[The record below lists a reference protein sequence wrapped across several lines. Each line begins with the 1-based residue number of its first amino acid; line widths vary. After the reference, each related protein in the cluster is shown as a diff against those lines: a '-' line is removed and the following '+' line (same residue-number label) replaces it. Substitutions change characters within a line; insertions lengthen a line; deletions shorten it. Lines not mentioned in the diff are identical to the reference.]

1 MNPIRSLLIC
11 TTTIERHLKSALAS
25 EADAV
30 MLDLETTI
38 VSSEKEL
45 ARNTAFRTLEL
56 APRPAI
62 FARINEVDSANAFDD
77 LMALRHPALR
87 GVVVPQAEDPRQIM
101 IVDWMLSR
109 MEEKY
114 ERAGAPVEI
123 LPLVE
128 SARGVE
134 NIASLVSASRRIRQ
148 VTFGAADYCLDTG
161 IRNSR
166 DESEIAYIRS
176 RLLHASR
183 AHGLEA
189 PIDTVWLDLNDA
201 DGLERSL
208 ERGKQAGFFGKL
220 CIHPSQA
227 KRANASFTPSAAEIA
242 ESRKIAEAFEQAMAK
257 NVAAIRIDGR
267 LIDLPIARKAQRIV
281 DLWKSFGSTAS

>member
-1 MNPIRSLLIC
+1 MKPIRSLLIC

-25 EADAV
+25 DADAV

-38 VSSEKEL
+38 VSAEKEL
-45 ARNTAFRTLEL
+45 ARGIALQTLEL

-62 FARINEVDSANAFDD
+62 FARINEVDSADAFDD
-77 LMALRHPALR
+77 LMALKHPALR
-87 GVVVPQAEDPRQIM
+87 GVVVPKAEDPRQVM

-114 ERAGAPVEI
+114 DRAGAQVEI
-123 LPLVE
+123 LPLIE

-134 NIASLVSASRRIRQ
+134 NIAAITAASKRIRQ
-148 VTFGAADYCLDTG
+148 VTFGQADYCLDTG

-166 DESEIAYIRS
+166 DEDEIAYIRS

-183 AHGLEA
+183 AQKLEA

-201 DGLERSL
+201 EGLDNSL
-208 ERGKQAGFFGKL
+208 ARGKQAGFFGKL

-227 KRANASFTPSAAEIA
+227 KLANAAFTPSAEEVAEA
-242 ESRKIAEAFEQAMAK
+242 RKIAEGFEEAMGK
-257 NVAAIRIDGR
+257 NIAAIRIDGR

>member
-1 MNPIRSLLIC
+1 MKPIRSLLIC
-11 TTTIERHLKSALAS
+11 TTTIERHLKSALSS

-38 VSSEKEL
+38 VSAEKEL
-45 ARNTAFRTLEL
+45 ARNTAYRTLEL
-56 APRPAI
+56 EPRPAI

-77 LMALRHPALR
+77 LMALKHPALR

-114 ERAGAPVEI
+114 QRAGAPVEI

-134 NIASLVSASRRIRQ
+134 NIAGVISASKRVRQ
-148 VTFGAADYCLDTG
+148 VTFGQADYCLDTG

-166 DESEIAYIRS
+166 DEAEIAYVRS

-183 AHGLEA
+183 AQNLEA
-189 PIDTVWLDLNDA
+189 PIDTVWLDLNDGE
-201 DGLERSL
+201 GLDQAL
-208 ERGKQAGFFGKL
+208 ARGKQAGFFGKL

-227 KRANASFTPSAAEIA
+227 KLANAAFTPSADEVAEA
-242 ESRKIAEAFEQAMAK
+242 RKIAEAFEEAMAK
-257 NVAAIRIDGR
+257 DVAAIRIDGR
-267 LIDLPIARKAQRIV
+267 LIDLPIARNAQRIV
-281 DLWKSFGSTAS
+281 DLWNSFGSVAS

>member
-11 TTTIERHLKSALAS
+11 TTTIERHLNSALAS

-38 VSSEKEL
+38 VSAEKEL
-45 ARNTAFRTLEL
+45 ARNIAFRTLER

-62 FARINEVDSANAFDD
+62 FARINDVDSANAFDD
-77 LMALRHPALR
+77 LFALRHSALR

-114 ERAGAPVEI
+114 QRSGTAVEI

-128 SARGVE
+128 SAKGVE
-134 NIASLVSASRRIRQ
+134 NIANIVTASKRIRQ
-148 VTFGAADYCLDTG
+148 VTFGAADYSLDTG

-166 DESEIAYIRS
+166 DEAEIAYIRS

-183 AHGLEA
+183 AHGLDA

-201 DGLERSL
+201 EGLDRSL
-208 ERGKQAGFFGKL
+208 ARGKQAGFFGKL
-220 CIHPSQA
+220 CIHPAQA
-227 KRANASFTPSAAEIA
+227 KLANASFTPSDGEVAEA
-242 ESRKIAEAFEQAMAK
+242 RKIAEAFEEAMA
-257 NVAAIRIDGR
+257 NDVAAIRIDGR
-267 LIDLPIARKAQRIV
+267 LIDLPIARNAQRVV
-281 DLWKSFGSTAS
+281 DLWKRFGSTS